1 MNPQTTSSPP
11 KRDDADQLVR
21 IADKL
26 RFAGGIFRVSWF
38 ESALCSIRLPVF
50 AGGVWFHPGTLMSDQ
65 LFRTTFILLRLL
77 SILLTEFAVFQAVRP
92 QALGSYRSIA

>member
-1 MNPQTTSSPP
+1 
-11 KRDDADQLVR
+11 
-21 IADKL
+21 
-26 RFAGGIFRVSWF
+26 
-38 ESALCSIRLPVF
+38 
-50 AGGVWFHPGTLMSDQ
+50 MSDQ